1 MSWCIKQIAGLS
13 ILLFLMTSVKA
24 QESKHIRIA
33 CIGNSVTYGYG
44 LKNRETEC
52 YPARLQQ
59 GLGKSYEVKNFGHS
73 GATLLKHGH
82 NPYFKTREFT
92 DALNYKPDI
101 AIVHLGLN
109 DTDPRNWPDYK
120 MDFQADYTWLLDT
133 LRKVNPKIKVYVCRL
148 TPIFS
153 GHPRFKSGTRDW
165 YWQIQSCISAV
176 AKGNQTELID
186 LNTPL
191 RNRPDLF
198 VDQLHP
204 DAEGAS
210 IIAQTIFQRITG
222 NFGGL
227 QLASIFN
234 NHMVIQRSRPIPIYG
249 SANAGE
255 QVAVTLGDRK
265 KSVSA
270 DQEGKWKVEFPALAA
285 GGPYVMKVQ
294 GQKRKMV
301 FQDILIGDVW
311 LCSGQSNMAFP
322 LKSAATGDS
331 ELKTLTSKPLLRLF
345 KLEGWKET
353 DNSAWDS
360 VSLFKAN
367 QLKFFSGKWST
378 CTARTAADFTAVGY
392 YFGKQIMQEEGIP
405 IGLIELAVG
414 GSTTESWIDRQTMEH
429 DDLLVDEL
437 FNWRKSD
444 FIQPWVRERADTNL
458 KAASN
463 PRQRHPYEPC
473 YNYEAGLDSLTKFQ
487 LKGVIWYQGE
497 SNTHNVELHDR
508 LFQTLVKSWRQ
519 QWGYEFPFY
528 YVQLSSID
536 RPSWPV
542 FRAAQRKLQFSIPN
556 TAMAVTSDLGDS
568 LNVHPTRKKEVGER
582 LAKLALKYTY
592 QKNIEANG
600 PEVREAVWQG
610 NEIVVSFNH
619 AVQLKTSDQ
628 KILRG
633 FELFTDR
640 GLQIPVKAE
649 IRGNVIYITPP
660 ACSKPKLLLYAWKP
674 FTRANLVNGAELPA
688 STFSIP
694 IN

>member
-1 MSWCIKQIAGLS
+1 MNCYIKHLVGLAL
-13 ILLFLMTSVKA
+13 LLFPMSALKA
-24 QESKHIRIA
+24 QGNKPERIA

-44 LKNRETEC
+44 LKNKETEC

-59 GLGKSYEVKNFGHS
+59 SLGKNYDVKNFGHS

-82 NPYFKTREFT
+82 NPYFKTKEFT
-92 DALNYKPDI
+92 DVLNYKPDI

-120 MDFQADYTWLLDT
+120 MDFEADYTWLLDT
-133 LRKVNPKIKVYVCRL
+133 LRKVNPKIKLYVCRL
-148 TPIFS
+148 TPVFS

-165 YWQIQSCISAV
+165 YCQIQSCISAV

-191 RNRPDLF
+191 HNRPDLF
-198 VDQLHP
+198 ADQIHP

-234 NHMVIQRSRPIPIYG
+234 SHMVIQRSRPIFVYG
-249 SANAGE
+249 RANAGE
-255 QVAVTLGDRK
+255 QVEVSFGNQK
-265 KSVSA
+265 KRVFS
-270 DQEGKWKVEFPALAA
+270 DQEGKWKVEFPPLAA
-285 GGPYVMKVQ
+285 GGPYLMKVQ
-294 GQKRKMV
+294 GQKKKIV
-301 FQDILIGDVW
+301 LEDILIGDVW

-322 LKSAATGDS
+322 LKNAATGDF
-331 ELKTLTSKPLLRLF
+331 ELKNLTSNPLLRLF
-345 KLEGWKET
+345 KFEGWKET

-360 VSLFKAN
+360 VSLAKAN

-378 CTARTAADFTAVGY
+378 CTAKAAADFTAVGY
-392 YFGKQIMQEEGIP
+392 YFGKQIEQEEGVP
-405 IGLIELAVG
+405 VGLVEFAVG
-414 GSTTESWIDRQTMEH
+414 GSTTESWINRKTMEH
-429 DDLLVDEL
+429 DDLLVNEL
-437 FNWRKSD
+437 SNWRKSD

-458 KAASN
+458 KATLN
-463 PRQRHPYEPC
+463 PKQRHPYEPC
-473 YNYEAGLDSLTKFQ
+473 YNYEAGLDSLTRFQ
-487 LKGVIWYQGE
+487 IKGVIWYQGE

-542 FRAAQRKLQFSIPN
+542 FRAAQRNLQFKIPH
-556 TAMAVTSDLGDS
+556 TGMAVTSDLGDS

-592 QKNIEANG
+592 QKNMEANG
-600 PEVREAVWQG
+600 PEVRNAAWQG
-610 NEIVVSFNH
+610 NEIVVFFDH
-619 AVQLKTSDQ
+619 AAQLKTSDQ
-628 KILRG
+628 RILTG

-640 GLQIPVKAE
+640 GLRIPVKAE
-649 IRGNVIYITPP
+649 IRGTAIYITP
-660 ACSKPKLLLYAWKP
+660 AAGLKPKLLLYAWKP